1 MVVTATAMMIAI
13 LLHPY
18 KSEIQGGQ
26 AACSV
31 AAAELNVTAASAQ
44 VGIKNKP

>member
-1 MVVTATAMMIAI
+1 MVVTAAAMMIAI

-31 AAAELNVTAASAQ
+31 AAELNVTAASAQ
-44 VGIKNKP
+44 VGIKNNP